1 MLELHPLLATL
12 KRRCDEA
19 GVALWPGNNI
29 GYFGPFES
37 VLRGGIARG
46 HMSSCGAGCTT
57 LGIEANGAIKGC
69 PSLHTV
75 PWTGGN
81 IRDASL
87 QEIWERAAP
96 LRYMRDRTVDDL
108 WGYCRTCYYADVCR
122 AGCTWTGFSLFGK
135 PGNNPLCHHRALEM
149 RKQGKRER
157 LVRVEAPPGE
167 PFDHGLFEIIVEEIT
182 P

>member
-1 MLELHPLLATL
+1 MA
-12 KRRCDEA
+12 
-19 GVALWPGNNI
+19 
-29 GYFGPFES
+29 
-37 VLRGGIARG
+37 
-46 HMSSCGAGCTT
+46 SCGAGCTT

-87 QEIWERAAP
+87 QDIWERSAP

-149 RKQGKRER
+149 RRQGKRER
-157 LVRVEAPPGE
+157 LVQVEAPPGA
-167 PFDHGLFEIIVEEIT
+167 PFDHGKFEIIVEEIAAMSHLAPCPACNRHVDVAET
-182 P
+182 VCPFCAAALARSFSAPPRP